1 MMKVIAKTGNNE
13 LASVYIAQSEQGKLM
28 EFVESVPPPSTREE
42 KWVLIIST
50 LYGCPIKC
58 RFCDAGNFY
67 SGKPT
72 KEELFFQVDYLI
84 KNRFGGKYVPSKKF
98 KIQFSR
104 MGEPSFNPAVLEVLE
119 EFPKRY
125 DAPGFYPSLST
136 IAPKGADDFLE
147 QLLIIKDKHYGER
160 FQFQFSIHS
169 TDLAQRKWLIPV
181 KTWDFDKMAA
191 FGKKFHH
198 GSDQKVTL
206 NFALADDTIL
216 EPLVLLKHFNPEEFL
231 IKITPVNPTYI
242 ATQNNYRSSKLTSNE
257 YDGIVNSLKKVGY
270 EVIVS
275 IGDLT
280 ENEIGSNC
288 GQHVMNFLKNKVK
301 FEDSYTFPLQKLSN

>member
-1 MMKVIAKTGNNE
+1 MRLMKVIAKTGNDE
-13 LASVYIAQSEQGKLM
+13 LATVYVAQSESGKLI
-28 EFVESVPPPSTREE
+28 EFVESAPPPFTRDE

-58 RFCDAGNFY
+58 KFCDAGNYY

-72 KEELFFQVDYLI
+72 KDELLFQIDYLI
-84 KNRFGGKYVPSKKF
+84 KNRFGGKSVPSKKF

-104 MGEPSFNPAVLEVLE
+104 MGEPSFNPAVLEALKE
-119 EFPKRY
+119 IPSRY

-136 IAPKGADDFLE
+136 IAPNGTDEFFE
-147 QLLIIKDKHYGER
+147 ELLQIKNKYYEKK

-169 TDLAQRKWLIPV
+169 TDMEQRNWLIPV
-181 KTWDFDKMAA
+181 KTWNFDKMAK
-191 FGKKFHH
+191 FGEKFHK

-206 NFALADDTIL
+206 NFALADNSII
-216 EPLVLLKHFNPEEFL
+216 ESEVLLNYFNPDNFL
-231 IKITPVNPTYI
+231 IKITPVNPTYN
-242 ATQNNYRSSKLTSNE
+242 AQKNNLDSSISKSSKHNV
-257 YDGIVNSLKKVGY
+257 IVDNLINTGY

-288 GQHVMNFLKNKVK
+288 GQHVMNFLKKKVK
-301 FEDSYTFPLQKLSN
+301 YEG

>member
-1 MMKVIAKTGNNE
+1 MKVIAKTGNDE
-13 LASVYIAQSEQGKLM
+13 LATVYIAQSESGKLL
-28 EFVESVPPPSTREE
+28 EFVESVPPPFTRDE

-58 RFCDAGNFY
+58 LFCDAGSYY

-72 KEELFFQVDYLI
+72 KEELLFQIDYLI
-84 KNRFGGKYVPSKKF
+84 SNRFGGKSVPSKKF

-104 MGEPSFNPAVLEVLE
+104 MGEPSFNPSVLETLKE
-119 EFPKRY
+119 IPSLY

-136 IAPKGADDFLE
+136 IAPNGTDAFFE
-147 QLLIIKDKHYGER
+147 ELLQIKNKYYKNK

-169 TDLAQRKWLIPV
+169 TDIEQRNWLIPV
-181 KTWDFDKMAA
+181 KTWNFDKMAN
-191 FGKKFHH
+191 FGKKFHQ

-206 NFALADDTIL
+206 NFALSDKSIV
-216 EPLVLLKHFNPEEFL
+216 EPEALLSNFNPEGFL
-231 IKITPVNPTYI
+231 IKITPVNPTYN
-242 ATQNNYRSSKLTSNE
+242 AQKNNLDSSISESSKQNVIIDNLRNA
-257 YDGIVNSLKKVGY
+257 GY

-301 FEDSYTFPLQKLSN
+301 FDNSYTFPLQI

>member
-1 MMKVIAKTGNNE
+1 MKVIAKTGNDE
-13 LASVYIAQSEQGKLM
+13 LASVYIAQSEQGKLI
-28 EFVESVPPPSTREE
+28 EFVESVPPPFTRAE

-72 KEELFFQVDYLI
+72 KEELFFQIDYLI
-84 KNRFGGKYVPSKKF
+84 KNRFGGRYVPSKKF

-119 EFPKRY
+119 EFPNRY

-136 IAPKGADDFLE
+136 IAPKGAEVFLE
-147 QLLIIKDKHYGER
+147 RLLIIKDNYYTER

-169 TDLAQRKWLIPV
+169 TDLAQRNWLIPV
-181 KTWDFDKMAA
+181 KTWNFDKMAE
-191 FGKKFHH
+191 FGKKFHQ
-198 GSDQKVTL
+198 GSAQKVTL
-206 NFALADDTIL
+206 NFALADDTII
-216 EPLVLLKHFNPEEFL
+216 ESSVLLKYFNPEEFL

-242 ATQNNYRSSKLTSNE
+242 ATQNNYRSSKLKSNE
-257 YDGIVNSLKKVGY
+257 YDGIVNSLETVGY

>member
-1 MMKVIAKTGNNE
+1 MKVIAKTGNDE
-13 LASVYIAQSEQGKLM
+13 LATVYIAQSESGKLL
-28 EFVESVPPPSTREE
+28 EFVESVPPPFTRDE

-58 RFCDAGNFY
+58 LFCDAGSYY

-72 KEELFFQVDYLI
+72 KEELLFQIDYLI
-84 KNRFGGKYVPSKKF
+84 SNRFGGKSVPSKKF

-104 MGEPSFNPAVLEVLE
+104 MGEPSFNPAVLETLKE
-119 EFPKRY
+119 IPSLY

-136 IAPKGADDFLE
+136 IAPNGTDKFFKE
-147 QLLIIKDKHYGER
+147 LLQIKNKYYKNK
-160 FQFQFSIHS
+160 FQFQFSVHS
-169 TDLAQRKWLIPV
+169 TDIDQRNWLIPV
-181 KTWDFDKMAA
+181 KTWNFDKMAN
-191 FGKKFHH
+191 FGKKFHQ

-206 NFALADDTIL
+206 NFALSDKSIV
-216 EPLVLLKHFNPEEFL
+216 EPEALLSNFNPEGFL
-231 IKITPVNPTYI
+231 IKITPVNPTYN
-242 ATQNNYRSSKLTSNE
+242 AQKNNLDSSISESSKQNVIIDNLRNA
-257 YDGIVNSLKKVGY
+257 GY

-288 GQHVMNFLKNKVK
+288 GQHIMNFLKNKVK
-301 FEDSYTFPLQKLSN
+301 FDNSYTFPLQKLSN

>member
-1 MMKVIAKTGNNE
+1 MKVIAKTGNDK
-13 LASVYIAQSEQGKLM
+13 LATVYIAQSDTGKFL
-28 EFVESVPPPSTREE
+28 EFVESVPPPFSLEE

-72 KEELFFQVDYLI
+72 KDKLLFQIDYLI
-84 KNRFGGKYVPSKKF
+84 KNRFGDKSVPSEKF

-104 MGEPSFNPAVLEVLE
+104 MGEPSFNPAVLEVLKE
-119 EFPKRY
+119 IPNRY
-125 DAPGFYPSLST
+125 DVPGFYPSLST
-136 IAPKGADDFLE
+136 IAPNGTDDFFDKL
-147 QLLIIKDKHYGER
+147 LLIKNELYKNH

-169 TDLAQRKWLIPV
+169 TDLNQRNWLIPV
-181 KTWDFDKMAA
+181 KTWSFDKMAR
-191 FGKKFHH
+191 FGEKFHK
-198 GSDQKVTL
+198 GNNQKVTL
-206 NFALADDTIL
+206 NFALADSTIL
-216 EPLVLLKHFNPEEFL
+216 EPEVLLSHFNPEDFL
-231 IKITPVNPTYI
+231 IKITPVNPTYN
-242 ATQNNYRSSKLTSNE
+242 AQKNNLESSISNSSKQNV
-257 YDGIVNSLKKVGY
+257 IVDKLKNAGY

-288 GQHVMNFLKNKVK
+288 GQHVMNYLEKKVK
-301 FEDSYTFPLQKLSN
+301 LENSYTFPIQKYFI